1 MMQILTFLVTTILQQ
16 PGTLRENI
24 LVEFFVA
31 KDHLR
36 DGVLFLVDA
45 NQALHD
51 TILPTRDWK
60 RDQLTLP
67 HTGSPRYG
75 RTIQRLLL
83 E

>member
-1 MMQILTFLVTTILQQ
+1 MMQILTFLVTTTLQQ

-45 NQALHD
+45 NQALTTDKGVHVD
-51 TILPTRDWK
+51 RRRSVLFSTKLMM
-60 RDQLTLP
+60 
-67 HTGSPRYG
+67 
-75 RTIQRLLL
+75 
-83 E
+83 